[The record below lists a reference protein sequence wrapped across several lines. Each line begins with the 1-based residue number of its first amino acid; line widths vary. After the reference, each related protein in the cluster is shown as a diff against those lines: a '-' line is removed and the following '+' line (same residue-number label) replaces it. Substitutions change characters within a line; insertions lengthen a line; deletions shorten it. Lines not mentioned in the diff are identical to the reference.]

1 MKKIETSFYISR
13 LIIRDIIGSITA
25 EEKVVLSSWLEEE
38 EANRSLYQEIR
49 IQLAEETPE
58 DKIVVDTATD
68 WKSFV
73 AKRKKPF
80 RLNRILRYAAVAML
94 LMTLGSGIFYLLEQR
109 DENPVVVAEVTPGT
123 NRARLI
129 LANGRQVNLDGHDSI
144 RQIGENEGV
153 RVIDRAGKISY
164 EKTASQKNGAIAY
177 HTLQIPRGGEYSL
190 VLCDGTK
197 VWLNAKTELKYPLSF
212 TGKQRIV
219 ELSGEAYF
227 EVTPDAAHPF
237 IVRTATADVKVYG
250 TSFNVCAYPEDACLY
265 TTLETGSVSIDRHG
279 KSYLLEPGQQ
289 AVAAYAEE
297 GVQIRKVNVN
307 TYCSWRNGSFVF
319 DEERLESILTRL
331 SRWYDVDIFYQ
342 NESLKELHFTGD
354 LGRYKDFE
362 EVLSFLEMTMK
373 ARFIVKGRTITVSV
387 KK

>member
-13 LIIRDIIGSITA
+13 LIIRDIVGSITA

-49 IQLAEETPE
+49 MQLVEEMPE

-80 RLNRILRYAAVAML
+80 RLYRILRYAAVAML

-153 RVIDRAGKISY
+153 RVIDRAGEISY

-190 VLCDGTK
+190 VLSDGTK

-289 AVAAYAEE
+289 AVAASTEE

-319 DEERLESILTRL
+319 EEERLESILTRL

>member
-49 IQLAEETPE
+49 MQLAEETPE
-58 DKIVVDTATD
+58 DKIVVDTAAD

-80 RLNRILRYAAVAML
+80 RLYRILRYAAVAML

-153 RVIDRAGKISY
+153 RVIDRAGEISY

-190 VLCDGTK
+190 VLSDGTK

-289 AVAAYAEE
+289 AVAASTEE

-319 DEERLESILTRL
+319 EEERLESILTRL

>member
-13 LIIRDIIGSITA
+13 LIIRDIVGSITA

-49 IQLAEETPE
+49 MQLAEETPE

-153 RVIDRAGKISY
+153 RVIDRAGEISY

-190 VLCDGTK
+190 VLSDGTK

-289 AVAAYAEE
+289 AVAASTEE

-319 DEERLESILTRL
+319 EEERLESILTRL

-373 ARFIVKGRTITVSV
+373 ARFIVKGRTISVSV